1 MNIILLGI
9 LFTILWASGAVSV
22 KFGLLSSP
30 PLTMGT
36 IRFLLAGCLLLLY
49 IYLFRKGKYP
59 MPQKREWKPLILLGL
74 FNTSLYLGCGFWAL
88 QTVSSGFFNLAVVV
102 NPFLVALFSSIFAK
116 RLIQQKEWIGMI
128 VSTIGL
134 VIATYP
140 LLQNSHSTLSGIFLL
155 MIGMVSMAIGSVYF
169 QKEKLQ
175 LPSLV
180 INAWQVLFG
189 GIILIVP
196 SMMLE
201 TGKPFVFDM
210 NLVIYL
216 VWSVLGVSI
225 FAMILWFYLLKQ
237 DAVKANIWLFLTP
250 IAGYVLSSILLG
262 EEITN
267 YDVVAS
273 LFVFTGLYLSGN
285 FRPNNLTKPPLEKKL
300 EA

>member
-1 MNIILLGI
+1 MFFGL

-49 IYLFRKGKYP
+49 IYLFRFRKYP
-59 MPQKREWKPLILLGL
+59 IPQKQEWKHLFLLGL
-74 FNTSLYLGCGFWAL
+74 FNTSMYLGCGFWAL

-102 NPFLVALFSSIFAK
+102 NPFLVALLSSIFMK
-116 RLIQQKEWIGMI
+116 RLIQQKEWIGMV
-128 VSTIGL
+128 VSAIGL
-134 VIATYP
+134 MIATYP
-140 LLQNSHSTLSGIFLL
+140 ILENSHSTWSGIFLL
-155 MIGMVSMAIGSVYF
+155 MTGMVSMAIGSVYF
-169 QKEKLQ
+169 QKAKLQ

-189 GIILIVP
+189 GIILIIP
-196 SMMLE
+196 SLVLE
-201 TGKPFVFDM
+201 AGKPLVWDT
-210 NLVIYL
+210 NLILYL

-225 FAMILWFYLLKQ
+225 LAMLLWFYLLKQ

-250 IAGYVLSSILLG
+250 IAGYFLSSILLG
-262 EEITN
+262 EEITR
-267 YDVVAS
+267 YDVIAA

-285 FRPNNLTKPPLEKKL
+285 LQLNKVPKPLLEKNLKKSY
-300 EA
+300 

>member
-1 MNIILLGI
+1 MFFGM

-22 KFGLLSSP
+22 KFGLLSAP
-30 PLTMGT
+30 PLIMGT
-36 IRFLLAGCLLLLY
+36 IRFLLAGSLLLVY
-49 IYLFRKGKYP
+49 IYLFRKGKYR
-59 MPQKREWKPLILLGL
+59 MPQKHEWKPLILLGL

-88 QTVSSGFFNLAVVV
+88 KTVSSGFFNLAVVV
-102 NPFLVALFSSIFAK
+102 NPFLVAILSSIFMN
-116 RLIQQKEWIGMI
+116 RFIQKKEWMGML
-128 VSTIGL
+128 VSAIGL

-140 LLQNSHSTLSGIFLL
+140 LLQDGHSTLSGILL
-155 MIGMVSMAIGSVYF
+155 LLIGMISMAIGSIYF
-169 QKEKLQ
+169 QKQKLQ

-189 GIILIVP
+189 GIILIIP
-196 SMMLE
+196 SMLLE
-201 TGKPFVFDM
+201 LDEPVLFDM
-210 NLVIYL
+210 NLVLYL

-250 IAGYVLSSILLG
+250 IAGYLLASILLG
-262 EEITN
+262 EKITI
-267 YDVVAS
+267 YDAIAS

-285 FRPNNLTKPPLEKKL
+285 LRLNKLPKPPLEKKV